1 MYREYCSDVAKDYGI
16 PVTVMLCYFWH
27 SQEEESWH
35 KESQFY
41 GRTWFP
47 VRGME
52 AMQQMFPEFSK
63 TVIKSSL
70 TKMRNEGLLLIGDF
84 TVPGYEDFTWYSLTD
99 NGIRMA
105 GGKA

>member
-1 MYREYCSDVAKDYGI
+1 MYREYYSDVATAYG
-16 PVTVMLCYFWH
+16 VSVAVMLCYFWRA
-27 SQEEESWH
+27 QEHESGR

-47 VRGME
+47 EKGIEV
-52 AMQQMFPEFSK
+52 MQRMFPEFSK
-63 TVIKSSL
+63 TVIKNSL
-70 TKMRNEGLLLIGDF
+70 AKMRNEGLLLIGDF